1 MNVANESKPAGSFW
15 MTPSGITWGSF
26 LLNVLLMNAK
36 IIIGLLAGSQALV
49 ADGVH
54 RASDFVTDIAV
65 LAGLRMSKK
74 PADGTHHYG
83 HLRINTLAAM
93 FVSGSLLGAAA
104 LIIYRAVNSLHGYIH
119 GHATGTIQADL
130 PFWLALCSVP
140 MKEGMFRLTRY
151 VGYRTAN
158 VSVIANAWHD
168 RADAFASLA
177 AAIGLGGVVLGG
189 SKWQFLDAL
198 TAIVLGA
205 FVLVVAFRIAASA
218 ANELIDR
225 APQAATLA
233 KIEKALSETFGVRSF
248 HAFRARELGG
258 KVEMDVHV
266 QVDPT
271 LTVAAG
277 HDIAREVRRR
287 VREADSRV
295 VAVIVHV
302 EPFQE
307 MTAP

>member
-1 MNVANESKPAGSFW
+1 MRKPRVTGSFW
-15 MTPSGITWGSF
+15 LTPGGITWGSF
-26 LLNVLLMNAK
+26 LLNVVLMNSK
-36 IIIGLLAGSQALV
+36 IVVGLLAHSQALV

-54 RASDFVTDIAV
+54 SASDFITDIAV
-65 LAGLRMSKK
+65 LTGLRISRK

-83 HLRINTLAAM
+83 HLRVNTLAAL
-93 FVSGSLLGAAA
+93 FVSGSLLGAAG
-104 LIIYRAVNSLHGYIH
+104 LILYNAILSLHDHIH
-119 GHATGTIQADL
+119 GQHIKAVQADI
-130 PFWLALCSVP
+130 PFLLALCSVP
-140 MKEGMFRLTRY
+140 LKEGMFRLTRY
-151 VGYRTAN
+151 VGRKTAN
-158 VSVIANAWHD
+158 LSVIANAWHD

-177 AAIGLGGVVLGG
+177 TAAGLGGVVLGG
-189 SKWQFLDAL
+189 DRWQFLDAL

-205 FVLVVAFRIAASA
+205 FVLVVALRIAAFA

-225 APQAATLA
+225 APGAATLA
-233 KIEKALSETFGVRSF
+233 TIEKALSETAGVRSF

-287 VREADSRV
+287 VVQADNRV
-295 VAVIVHV
+295 VQVIVHV
-302 EPFQE
+302 EP
-307 MTAP
+307 ADGDASH